1 MKRLLCCLLGIA
13 LLLSLFTGCG
23 GGKPAPI
30 SEGGSD
36 GLLSHL
42 IGSSNEE
49 YLLTED
55 AELDLTDAHIS
66 CDRTVLLQE
75 GVTLKLAGMFTPGN
89 GCIAVRAG
97 YEGGDKPILDLS
109 GLTFELAATQEATL
123 FEIRSDVELVAPQAQ
138 ERLFVDTSGDEWT
151 SIKSVLP
158 QEDEPQDSEPQDDE
172 PQADYGVST
181 PEEFLQVFSDS
192 GIDRI
197 ELNNDITVAFGGAA
211 LSHDV
216 FVICNGHLLTLTG
229 TLNMQGGILD
239 IGENPD
245 IESGMVDV
253 SGLTVTYDPGAYPSG
268 SGDILF
274 IGMNFKQIIGEPVLG
289 DGLLYEIPDS
299 GEHASVKLKEVTTP
313 EQHEAK
319 LIEDMTQYLSGAD
332 ISGGV
337 GISAELLA
345 DGVLEINLDNPV
357 IDREIGVMID
367 GGMKLILTGSVTFDG
382 GLYGFE
388 LARGSNGTATVD
400 ITGLEIHGTEA
411 LGDTK
416 SPDIFKITGN
426 HVDFIF
432 NETDPH
438 IEVNQNENFWLRYV
452 Q

>member
-30 SEGGSD
+30 SEGGAD

-75 GVTLKLAGMFTPGN
+75 GVTLKLIGTFTPGE

-151 SIKSVLP
+151 SIKSVIP
-158 QEDEPQDSEPQDDE
+158 KKDEPQDSEPQDDG

-211 LSHDV
+211 LMHDV
-216 FVICNGHLLTLTG
+216 FVVCNGHVLTLTG
-229 TLNMQGGILD
+229 ELNMKGGILD

-245 IESGMVDV
+245 IETCGTVDI
-253 SGLTVTYDPGAYPSG
+253 SGLKVTYDTGAYSAD
-268 SGDILF
+268 SGDIIF
-274 IGMNFKQIIGEPVLG
+274 IGMSFKNIIGEPTLAE
-289 DGLLYEIPDS
+289 GLLYEIPDS
-299 GEHASVKLKEVTTP
+299 GECASIKPKEVTTP

-319 LIEDMTQYLSGAD
+319 LVEDMTQYLSGT
-332 ISGGV
+332 
-337 GISAELLA
+337 
-345 DGVLEINLDNPV
+345 EI
-357 IDREIGVMID
+357 EG
-367 GGMKLILTGSVTFDG
+367 
-382 GLYGFE
+382 
-388 LARGSNGTATVD
+388 
-400 ITGLEIHGTEA
+400 
-411 LGDTK
+411 
-416 SPDIFKITGN
+416 
-426 HVDFIF
+426 
-432 NETDPH
+432 
-438 IEVNQNENFWLRYV
+438 
-452 Q
+452 